1 MITQRKSTKVTLRV
15 GRKFSLCVDRVGKCF
30 ESNQRAWLNQSKTIS
45 DGRLPTSTC
54 FSAKYRTIEIINYM
68 VTSTLIYFRKF

>member
-1 MITQRKSTKVTLRV
+1 MITQRKSTKVTLKV

-30 ESNQRAWLNQSKTIS
+30 ERNQRAWLNQSKTIS

>member
-15 GRKFSLCVDRVGKCF
+15 GRKVDRVGKYF

-54 FSAKYRTIEIINYM
+54 FSAKYRTIEIINYN
-68 VTSTLIYFRKF
+68 VTSTLVYFRKF

>member
-1 MITQRKSTKVTLRV
+1 MITQRKSTKVTLKV

-45 DGRLPTSTC
+45 DGRLPTC

-68 VTSTLIYFRKF
+68 LTSTLVYFRKF

>member
-45 DGRLPTSTC
+45 DGR
-54 FSAKYRTIEIINYM
+54 
-68 VTSTLIYFRKF
+68 